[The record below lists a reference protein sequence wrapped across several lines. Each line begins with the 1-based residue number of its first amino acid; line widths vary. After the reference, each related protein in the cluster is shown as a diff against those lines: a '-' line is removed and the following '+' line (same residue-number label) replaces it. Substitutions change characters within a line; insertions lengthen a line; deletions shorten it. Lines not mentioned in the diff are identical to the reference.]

1 MEKNKQPGISFDRI
15 FLSKLNYELPE
26 ISPDKF
32 KYEIDFLNS
41 YKIDNE
47 KLIYSVTIQLYDRFT
62 LEITG
67 IFSIIKDAGNMPL
80 EEFAKVNAPTLLIPF
95 AREIISSITAK
106 SPLPH
111 LLLPPINILALSKKS
126 KPQEPTKKQL
136 QSKKL

>member
-1 MEKNKQPGISFDRI
+1 MDKNKQPGISFDKV

-26 ISPDKF
+26 IPPDKF
-32 KYEIDFLNS
+32 KYKIDFLNS
-41 YKIDNE
+41 YKINKG
-47 KLIYSVTIQLYDRFT
+47 KLVYSVTIQLYDKFT